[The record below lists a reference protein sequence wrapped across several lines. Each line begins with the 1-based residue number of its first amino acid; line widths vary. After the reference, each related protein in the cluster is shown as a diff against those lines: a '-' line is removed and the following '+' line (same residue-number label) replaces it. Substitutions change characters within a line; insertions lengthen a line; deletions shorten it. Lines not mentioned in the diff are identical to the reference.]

1 MERHIFELLWPLFG
15 FCQYLGL
22 FPCKRTI
29 DPISGSIQL
38 RPIHWLRQLAFF
50 LIIGMSL
57 GVFGNM
63 TIFIPSLLEGK
74 GIKEMYKCLQSANPA
89 AGTVFENHRKSL
101 IQHCERSELHLHFE
115 WTKVS

>member
-1 MERHIFELLWPLFG
+1 MDRHTFELLWPLFG

-38 RPIHWLRQLAFF
+38 RPIHWLRQLAFY
-50 LIIGMSL
+50 LIIGMPL

-63 TIFIPSLLEGK
+63 TIFIPSILEGK
-74 GIKEMYKCLQSANPA
+74 GIEEMYKCLQSANPA

-101 IQHCERSELHLHFE
+101 IQHCERSELRLH
-115 WTKVS
+115 